1 MDRGGIVMAQMEEI
15 FIRLNSIV
23 KEQQQII
30 ESLANKIEQLESIGG
45 GSTSTE
51 DYVAGKEYKR
61 NVLVVDTNTETMY
74 RVVTEPGETY
84 TSVSIEEDRRNGYLK
99 LVGFESQ
106 IVTFNH
112 LPTQEEID
120 TLPEDTLVAIYSS
133 TDDPYTPVLSSD
145 NNG

>member
-1 MDRGGIVMAQMEEI
+1 MAQMEEI
-15 FIRLNSIV
+15 FARLNTAV

-30 ESLANKIEQLESIGG
+30 ESLANKIEQIESIGG
-45 GSTSTE
+45 GGGSASIE

-61 NVLVVDTNTETMY
+61 NVLVVDTNTETVY
-74 RVVTEPGETY
+74 RVVTEPGGTY

-112 LPTQEEID
+112 LPNQDEID

-133 TDDPYTPVLSSD
+133 TDDPYPPVLSSD